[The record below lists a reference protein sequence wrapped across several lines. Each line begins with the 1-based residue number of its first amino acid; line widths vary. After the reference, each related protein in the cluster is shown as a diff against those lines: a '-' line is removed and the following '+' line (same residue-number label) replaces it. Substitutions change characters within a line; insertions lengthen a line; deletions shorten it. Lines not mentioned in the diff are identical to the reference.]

1 LNPER
6 RKRKRRKEVKDE
18 NLPKKGISRKKI
30 QKLEANL
37 SSSDL
42 VEPEKKKPKLCL
54 ASSDIEIE
62 LSHKSSNSKPS
73 HQHFSHRSEALE
85 KMLKLR

>member
-1 LNPER
+1 MIPER
-6 RKRKRRKEVKDE
+6 QKRKRRKEVKDE
-18 NLPKKGISRKKI
+18 NLPKKGISRKKF
-30 QKLEANL
+30 QKLETNIR
-37 SSSDL
+37 SSDL

-62 LSHKSSNSKPS
+62 LSHRSSEHS